1 MSSPIPYEF
10 DDRDIVSPGYS
21 VALLS
26 RYPLARL
33 GRQFAPVDA
42 DDCAPG
48 LEAMPP
54 QAGLAVAVVFTDA
67 GMVHQLQRDGYRV
80 CDVAKWGALPVTA
93 EMMEDAGLPRH
104 AAAFRRWHDV
114 DCDRP
119 SPGDDITR
127 AAFDAMDRQASPLR
141 TDR

>member
-48 LEAMPP
+48 LEMEP
-54 QAGLAVAVVFTDA
+54 GK
-67 GMVHQLQRDGYRV
+67 V
-80 CDVAKWGALPVTA
+80 CASFDCDYDDHHSMHR
-93 EMMEDAGLPRH
+93 MMFLERSKVWAC
-104 AAAFRRWHDV
+104 V
-114 DCDRP
+114 DCGHVARP

>member
-10 DDRDIVSPGYS
+10 DDHDIVSPGYS
-21 VALLS
+21 VALVA

-42 DDCAPG
+42 DDCAPE

-67 GMVHQLQRDGYRV
+67 GMVHQLQRDGGRV
-80 CDVAKWGALPVTA
+80 CEVAKWGALPVTA
-93 EMMEDAGLPRH
+93 EMMDDAGLPRH

-114 DCDRP
+114 DRDRP
-119 SPGDDITR
+119 SPGDGYRRSNDSGGGGT
-127 AAFDAMDRQASPLR
+127 P
-141 TDR
+141 

>member
-1 MSSPIPYEF
+1 MGDIDCDDFGIESAMRRATRIRWQNSRTVPY
-10 DDRDIVSPGYS
+10 V
-21 VALLS
+21 
-26 RYPLARL
+26 
-33 GRQFAPVDA
+33 PVDA

-54 QAGLAVAVVFTDA
+54 QAGLAVAVVFTDG
-67 GMVHQLQRDGYRV
+67 GMVYQLQRDGGRV
-80 CDVAKWGALPVTA
+80 CEVAKWGALPVTA

-119 SPGDDITR
+119 SPGDDITH
-127 AAFDAMDRQASPLR
+127 AMDRQASPLR